1 MTTILATVVVLWVY
15 YPTSKGYQWAP
26 AGTAVSMDDC
36 ENDVE
41 PREIAKDDARQGPP
55 LSIGGASAIAAI
67 DIALGARWRTSPAG
81 LAKFG
86 LAPERAAARK
96 L

>member
-36 ENDVE
+36 ENDVA
-41 PREIAKDDARQGPP
+41 PREIAKDDARQGPRYRLEVRP
-55 LSIGGASAIAAI
+55 LSPLLI
-67 DIALGARWRTSPAG
+67 
-81 LAKFG
+81 
-86 LAPERAAARK
+86 
-96 L
+96 

>member
-36 ENDVE
+36 ENDVA
-41 PREIAKDDARQGPP
+41 PREIAKDDAGGKGPV
-55 LSIGGASAIAAI
+55 I
-67 DIALGARWRTSPAG
+67 DWRCV
-81 LAKFG
+81 
-86 LAPERAAARK
+86 RYRRY
-96 L
+96 